1 MVLVFSFDFSDDDMV
16 VVVVLDDD
24 DALLNALRCDLV
36 KVVRDPD
43 DDDTKKE
50 RRPEE
55 EKNKFESA
63 AFPECRI
70 RAMRVDTQKEL
81 EEEKRHLR
89 PSLSLVRR
97 IRIYISL
104 STQKNQTRL
113 LYDDDDGSPTK
124 GSAKRA

>member
-1 MVLVFSFDFSDDDMV
+1 M
-16 VVVVLDDD
+16 
-24 DALLNALRCDLV
+24 V

-55 EKNKFESA
+55 KEKNKFESA

-70 RAMRVDTQKEL
+70 RAIRVDTQKEL

-89 PSLSLVRR
+89 PSLSLVRPVLTFAQYDTLNYTTPLKDLFR
-97 IRIYISL
+97 VSYLGNLRTGRRGFHIY
-104 STQKNQTRL
+104 
-113 LYDDDDGSPTK
+113 
-124 GSAKRA
+124 

>member
-1 MVLVFSFDFSDDDMV
+1 M
-16 VVVVLDDD
+16 
-24 DALLNALRCDLV
+24 V

-55 EKNKFESA
+55 KEKNKFESA

-70 RAMRVDTQKEL
+70 RAIRVDTQKEL

-89 PSLSLVRR
+89 PSLSLVRPVLTFAQ
-97 IRIYISL
+97 YDTLNYTTSL
-104 STQKNQTRL
+104 KTST
-113 LYDDDDGSPTK
+113 SI
-124 GSAKRA
+124 

>member
-1 MVLVFSFDFSDDDMV
+1 M
-16 VVVVLDDD
+16 
-24 DALLNALRCDLV
+24 V

-70 RAMRVDTQKEL
+70 RAIRVDTQKEL

-89 PSLSLVRR
+89 PSLSLVRPV
-97 IRIYISL
+97 L
-104 STQKNQTRL
+104 TFAQ
-113 LYDDDDGSPTK
+113 YDTLNYTTPLKYSYRVSYLGDFLKEQVS
-124 GSAKRA
+124 SF